1 MLRRVVKDH
10 SDIKNPA
17 MMLTADSVWKLK
29 ECGNIRALHA
39 PSAIIHRIGG
49 FYRTTGN
56 SLLALT
62 PRVES
67 LQIAGIILSFLLS
80 EID

>member
-17 MMLTADSVWKLK
+17 MMLTADSVWQLK
-29 ECGNIRALHA
+29 ESGIIRALRA
-39 PSAIIHRIGG
+39 LSTIIRRICR

-56 SLLALT
+56 PLPAFVLRL
-62 PRVES
+62 ES
-67 LQIAGIILSFLLS
+67 LQITGIILSF
-80 EID
+80 

>member
-17 MMLTADSVWKLK
+17 IMLTADSVWQLK
-29 ECGNIRALHA
+29 ENGIIRALRA
-39 PSAIIHRIGG
+39 LSTIIRRIRR

-56 SLLALT
+56 PLPASMLRL
-62 PRVES
+62 ES
-67 LQIAGIILSFLLS
+67 LQIAGIILSF
-80 EID
+80 